1 MKENHLKR
9 NKVKDMSLT
18 EFIQSLLLSGALG
31 FVGLNWLQNK
41 GIITSYLSKE
51 DANYLRIIFGVIDY
65 VAYLALS
72 FSLVYLVKNTELAT
86 ILAILGTVIIA
97 VVYTCLY
104 GWWGRKHMQN
114 QQGFSR
120 LTVREAAFT
129 NPDRGDIQAD
139 LFRMDNTYMGS
150 GLLHD
155 ANVEAGVPGDVSMY
169 PLSEGYVANTD
180 ISQAS
185 KNSTVCYVDV
195 ESGIRYYLTYFSL
208 AES

>member
-1 MKENHLKR
+1 
-9 NKVKDMSLT
+9 MSLT
-18 EFIQSLLLSGALG
+18 DLIQSLLFSGALG
-31 FVGLNWLQNK
+31 FVSLNLLQNK

-65 VAYLALS
+65 VIYLALGAAAQ
-72 FSLVYLVKNTELAT
+72 YLIKDTTLAT
-86 ILAILGTVIIA
+86 ITTIVGTAAVGLA
-97 VVYTCLY
+97 YTYLY
-104 GWWGRKHMQN
+104 GKWAGKHMQN

-120 LTVREAAFT
+120 LTVREAAFA
-129 NPDRGDIQAD
+129 NPDGGDIQAD

-155 ANVEAGVPGDVSMY
+155 ANMEAGVPGDVSMY